1 MTVHSH
7 SIYCKKKFCKRS
19 NVIKRV
25 SFVGSRCT
33 GATHFAAL
41 EWCGCATAGAAVP
54 LRSETHLHSVW
65 RVERVL
71 RQPLL
76 LIRTRAGGASVSRL
90 TIPEVA

>member
-1 MTVHSH
+1 M
-7 SIYCKKKFCKRS
+7 YCKRL

-33 GATHFAAL
+33 GATRFAAL
-41 EWCGCATAGAAVP
+41 EWCGCAAAGAAVL
-54 LRSETHLHSVW
+54 LRSETDLQSVW

-76 LIRTRAGGASVSRL
+76 LIRTRAGERRC
-90 TIPEVA
+90 